1 MLRGPRIDAPWSS
14 RIGCGSASEYGL
26 IVAMVVLLWL
36 RFHRVSGRL
45 VSAVDEQVSGKARQL
60 HVIGLALQYRIYVP
74 TAPPNNVTTPRHY
87 QHDERPLPD
96 AASLRRWP
104 LRVA

>member
-1 MLRGPRIDAPWSS
+1 MLRGQDRCALVVADRL
-14 RIGCGSASEYGL
+14 RIGVRMRSNRCHGRPPLAAISPC
-26 IVAMVVLLWL
+26 
-36 RFHRVSGRL
+36 VSGRL

-60 HVIGLALQYRIYVP
+60 QVIGLALQYRVYLP

-96 AASLRRWP
+96 AASLRRWS